1 MTDWIDTFRM
11 GKGLAG
17 RDLRVSDL
25 EELGAVAKKYTKKT
39 RVGQKMEIR
48 KKNSILQ
55 VCLRYN

>member
-1 MTDWIDTFRM
+1 MFRM
-11 GKGLAG
+11 GEGLAE
-17 RDLRVSDL
+17 RDFKVSDL
-25 EELGAVAKKYTKKT
+25 EELGTIAKKYTKT

>member
-1 MTDWIDTFRM
+1 MILRIDMFRM
-11 GKGLAG
+11 GEGLAE
-17 RDLRVSDL
+17 RDFKVSDL
-25 EELGAVAKKYTKKT
+25 EELGTIAKKYTKT